1 MKKIGSIIIIL
12 SLVLVMLLTGCDEEL
27 KAEAKKVAKSYNTLV
42 NEYNENIKPYNEA
55 VDSISSANDKF
66 NAVIDEAQKVLNKGE
81 EPFDAKTKTNL
92 KKKIVSAN
100 KAVVSVPEKISEKK
114 TAKVNDDW
122 GKGELEDFIK
132 KTKSDKKAISKL
144 TIPDSP
150 KIPNYSKSQKT
161 LKSAQKKYEDS
172 VQGLKQITAP
182 KDSFVKK
189 RLQRVKTITAI
200 EAVTEDHDPNGLLN
214 KQGGYI
220 GCIYFSDSRVDRSE
234 VDTSEGTGCI
244 DVGNEGGGTVEIYAT
259 KEEAEARDTY
269 LTSTQSIPFARPG
282 SHYVRGTCVIRT
294 SEHLKASEQTA
305 LTNAVTNALIA
316 V

>member
-114 TAKVNDDW
+114 TAPQNMPPF
-122 GKGELEDFIK
+122 DFIFIDAG
-132 KTKSDKKAISKL
+132 KSHYRDFFDRAEL
-144 TIPDSP
+144 
-150 KIPNYSKSQKT
+150 
-161 LKSAQKKYEDS
+161 LA
-172 VQGLKQITAP
+172 AP
-182 KDSFVKK
+182 GALIVCDNI
-189 RLQRVKTITAI
+189 LMHGWT
-200 EAVTEDHDPNGLLN
+200 
-214 KQGGYI
+214 
-220 GCIYFSDSRVDRSE
+220 VDRSY
-234 VDTSEGTGCI
+234 EGAKRHRTNVKYMRQFI
-244 DVGNEGGGTVEIYAT
+244 EYISKRKDLTVSLLSSGDGLA
-259 KEEAEARDTY
+259 
-269 LTSTQSIPFARPG
+269 
-282 SHYVRGTCVIRT
+282 VIRLH
-294 SEHLKASEQTA
+294 E
-305 LTNAVTNALIA
+305 
-316 V
+316 